1 VEGLPSQ
8 THGYP
13 TDVPYVR
20 TFFHTLAPAWL
31 DHVAIVSGFAPPARD
46 GAFAFCELGCGQG
59 VTTAILAGTHPHG
72 CFHGIDVMPSH
83 VEHACRFAAEGK
95 IVNVQFHAADF
106 ATAADMDLPS
116 FDYIVAHGIYSW
128 VDAQSRVGLHA
139 FFDRHLK
146 AGGLVYVSYNALP
159 GRAADLALQRLMR
172 ALGNTFPGDSRR
184 RYRAA
189 ATIVRR
195 LADLHSPALAAS
207 SFLDRLRQ
215 DKKRF
220 ANSYLVHELMTENW
234 DALSVTQVR
243 AEMGSI
249 GLIPVGSASL
259 VQNFDSLVLGRAA
272 RKALARISDDD
283 VREFARDF
291 LINQTFRC
299 DVFVRAG
306 RRMNEDERRQRL
318 RSSTFALAR
327 PRRAVKYTIATP
339 AGRLKFSNSAARGI
353 VSILSAGPASLAEII
368 AKSSLPGQDVL
379 ANVLVLC
386 AAGAVWPVE
395 FRRES
400 VSALNEAI
408 RHRLGGPEEV
418 LFLALPC
425 GTALAVDDVLL
436 RFLRGG
442 RKTRQSKHSTW
453 QGFLCS
459 HGLPP
464 FDSTTPRK

>member
-1 VEGLPSQ
+1 
-8 THGYP
+8 
-13 TDVPYVR
+13 
-20 TFFHTLAPAWL
+20 
-31 DHVAIVSGFAPPARD
+31 
-46 GAFAFCELGCGQG
+46 
-59 VTTAILAGTHPHG
+59 
-72 CFHGIDVMPSH
+72 
-83 VEHACRFAAEGK
+83 
-95 IVNVQFHAADF
+95 
-106 ATAADMDLPS
+106 
-116 FDYIVAHGIYSW
+116 
-128 VDAQSRVGLHA
+128 
-139 FFDRHLK
+139 
-146 AGGLVYVSYNALP
+146 
-159 GRAADLALQRLMR
+159 
-172 ALGNTFPGDSRR
+172 
-184 RYRAA
+184 
-189 ATIVRR
+189 
-195 LADLHSPALAAS
+195 
-207 SFLDRLRQ
+207 
-215 DKKRF
+215 
-220 ANSYLVHELMTENW
+220 
-234 DALSVTQVR
+234 
-243 AEMGSI
+243 MGSI

-306 RRMNEDERRQRL
+306 RRMNEDEGRQRL

-327 PRRAVKYTIATP
+327 PRRAVKYTMATP

-353 VSILSAGPASLAEII
+353 VSILSVGPASLAEII

-436 RFLRGG
+436 RFLRCG